1 MKYTFK
7 AKREQCET
15 CIFLPGN
22 VMGLRPGRL
31 ASMVRD
37 CREKGSYI
45 VCHETLES
53 YTGGNSSKYDEAMC
67 RGYLD
72 TGAVPQLYRVA
83 KQLNMLEEVD

>member
-1 MKYTFK
+1 MKRSFK
-7 AKREQCET
+7 VKREQCAT

-22 VMGLRPGRL
+22 VMGLRPGRV

-37 CREKGSYI
+37 CREKDSYI
-45 VCHETLES
+45 TCHETLET
-53 YTGGNSSKYDEAMC
+53 YTGGSKHDEAMC

-83 KQLNMLEEVD
+83 KQLNMLEEID